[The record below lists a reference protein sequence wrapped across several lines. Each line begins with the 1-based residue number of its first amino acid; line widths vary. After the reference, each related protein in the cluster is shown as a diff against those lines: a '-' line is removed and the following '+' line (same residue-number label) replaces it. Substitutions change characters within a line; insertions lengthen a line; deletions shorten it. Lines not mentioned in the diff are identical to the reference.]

1 MICITVAEC
10 SEGFYCTGGS
20 FTDQPYANST
30 GGGDICPRFHYC
42 EKGKKMRLVMFC
54 VAHRLN
60 NNNNNLLLLSLW
72 CSLKC

>member
-42 EKGKKMRLVMFC
+42 EKGKKMRLDMFC
-54 VAHRLN
+54 VA
-60 NNNNNLLLLSLW
+60 
-72 CSLKC
+72 